1 VDRDDSALIP
11 AGVGGIEV
19 SIRRYSIPMDVIPM
33 EPITN
38 ACNSIRYL
46 KESDTVTCR
55 RTKHVARSFHP
66 DLLPRIKDEIHRLLE
81 ANFIRPCRYT
91 E

>member
-19 SIRRYSIPMDVIPM
+19 SIRRYPIPVNVIPM
-33 EPITN
+33 ELITN

-55 RTKHVARSFHP
+55 RTKHVAIISILRFHFSCTITN
-66 DLLPRIKDEIHRLLE
+66 RE
-81 ANFIRPCRYT
+81 
-91 E
+91 